1 MSYKDGIP
9 LLKPF
14 EDENEDDDEDF
25 LIEPRLHRV
34 RCRKKHVCFGLLLFL
49 AVVVIAG
56 VAAGIAVPIV
66 LLRPGGNTSGVQ
78 GANQTENSSLV
89 MTEMPTMSMSL
100 SSPPMSSPTP
110 VMSHSSSVVLPTPT
124 TSHSMVHSSS
134 VVLPSPT
141 TSHSMVHS
149 SSVVLPTPTTSH
161 SMAHSGSILSRSSFK
176 PSQSSQGSPTS
187 AQMRTTSTTTQGMM
201 MHTTQVPTPTN
212 STTKTIVTTSV
223 HTMNSSTPLM
233 TTSTTSVPMTPSM
246 TMANGN
252 VPKATSS
259 VAVTKKSTPTMTQH
273 SFPVSTMAPSTPMMM
288 RSTSMAQPSSIIPSS
303 FPMNQS
309 TPTMISSAPTMTQLG
324 SPIPT
329 MTPSLSIATSSI
341 TMANQTHSS
350 VAMTIQ
356 LSSHGI
362 LPTHGSPIPTM
373 TPSLSIATP
382 SITMAN
388 QTHSSVAMTIQLSS
402 HGILPT
408 HSSPAPTATESLA
421 PTPAVSSQM
430 QMVSTVMP
438 TPTPSP
444 TPGAVGKSAMDYRTY
459 QVLSLGNE
467 LRVLLISDPN
477 TSISAAAMDVAVGS
491 FSDPPEVQGLAHFC
505 EHMLFLGTQ
514 KYPEEDA
521 YSNFLSTHGGYDNAF
536 TSTQETNYY
545 FSVQADYLEQAL
557 DRFAQFFIAPLFSP
571 GAVSKESHAVNAEYE
586 KNLQSDGHR
595 LWQLLK
601 HVSNPS
607 HPFSMFATGNLET
620 LNNSNILEYLHHY
633 YNSHYSANQV
643 CYLWLVELMY
653 AWMVFSFHF

>member
-1 MSYKDGIP
+1 MPLPLPILYTLPSVTQPETKLRFAKMSYKDGIP

-341 TMANQTHSS
+341 TMAK
-350 VAMTIQ
+350 
-356 LSSHGI
+356 
-362 LPTHGSPIPTM
+362 
-373 TPSLSIATP
+373 
-382 SITMAN
+382 

-601 HVSNPS
+601 NVSNPS
-607 HPFSMFATGNLET
+607 HPFSMFSTGNLET

>member
-1 MSYKDGIP
+1 MPLPLPILYTLPSVTQPETKLRFAKMSYKDGIP

-78 GANQTENSSLV
+78 GANQTENSSLI

-110 VMSHSSSVVLPTPT
+110 VMSHSSSVVLPN
-124 TSHSMVHSSS
+124 
-134 VVLPSPT
+134 
-141 TSHSMVHS
+141 
-149 SSVVLPTPTTSH
+149 PTTSH

-187 AQMRTTSTTTQGMM
+187 AQMRTTSTTTQGMT

-212 STTKTIVTTSV
+212 STIKTIVTTSV
-223 HTMNSSTPLM
+223 HTMASSTPLM
-233 TTSTTSVPMTPSM
+233 TTSTASVPMMTPSM

-259 VAVTKKSTPTMTQH
+259 VSVTKKSTPTMTQH

-309 TPTMISSAPTMTQLG
+309 TPVMISSAPTMTQLG

-329 MTPSLSIATSSI
+329 MTPSTPMMMRSTSMAQPSSI
-341 TMANQTHSS
+341 IPSSFPMNQSTPVMISSAPTM
-350 VAMTIQ
+350 IQ
-356 LSSHGI
+356 L
-362 LPTHGSPIPTM
+362 GSPVPTM

-408 HSSPAPTATESLA
+408 HSSPAPTATESLV

-444 TPGAVGKSAMDYRTY
+444 TPGAVGKSAMDHRTY

-505 EHMLFLGTQ
+505 EHMLFLGTM

-521 YSNFLSTHGGYDNAF
+521 YSSFLSTHGGYDNAF

-595 LWQLLK
+595 LWQLLR

-607 HPFSMFATGNLET
+607 HPFSMFSTGNLET
-620 LNNSNILEYLHHY
+620 LNNSNILEYLHNY

-643 CYLWLVELMY
+643 CYLWL
-653 AWMVFSFHF
+653 

>member
-14 EDENEDDDEDF
+14 EDEHEDDDEDF

-78 GANQTENSSLV
+78 GANQTENSSLI
-89 MTEMPTMSMSL
+89 MTEMPTMTVSL
-100 SSPPMSSPTP
+100 SSPPMSSPPP
-110 VMSHSSSVVLPTPT
+110 VMGHSSSVVLPIPTTSHSMVHSSSVVLPTPT
-124 TSHSMVHSSS
+124 TSYSMVHSSS

-149 SSVVLPTPTTSH
+149 SSVVLPSPTTSH
-161 SMAHSGSILSRSSFK
+161 SMAHSSSVPSKSSFK
-176 PSQSSQGSPTS
+176 PSQSSQGSPTT
-187 AQMRTTSTTTQGMM
+187 AQMRTTSTTTQGMT

-223 HTMNSSTPLM
+223 PTMNSSTPLM
-233 TTSTTSVPMTPSM
+233 TMSTTSVPMMTPSM

-259 VAVTKKSTPTMTQH
+259 VAVMNKSTPTMTQH

-303 FPMNQS
+303 FPINQS
-309 TPTMISSAPTMTQLG
+309 TPVMISSAPTMTQLG
-324 SPIPT
+324 SPVPT
-329 MTPSLSIATSSI
+329 MTPSF
-341 TMANQTHSS
+341 
-350 VAMTIQ
+350 
-356 LSSHGI
+356 
-362 LPTHGSPIPTM
+362 
-373 TPSLSIATP
+373 SIATP

-388 QTHSSVAMTIQLSS
+388 QTHSSVVMTIQLSS

-408 HSSPAPTATESLA
+408 HSAPALTATESLA

-438 TPTPSP
+438 TPTQSP
-444 TPGAVGKSAMDYRTY
+444 TPGAVGKSAMDHRTY

-521 YSNFLSTHGGYDNAF
+521 YSNFLSTHGGNDNAF
-536 TSTQETNYY
+536 TSTQETNYH

-571 GAVSKESHAVNAEYE
+571 GAVSKESHAVNAEHE
-586 KNLQSDGHR
+586 KNLQSDGWR
-595 LWQLLK
+595 LRQLLK

-620 LNNSNILEYLHHY
+620 LNNSNILEYLHNY

-643 CYLWLVELMY
+643 CSL
-653 AWMVFSFHF
+653 